1 MAEPEKEQTENTE
14 EPKKKSK
21 LLFFIIIALILI
33 FITGGGFFVYTKFF
47 SASPTGVNQD
57 SSRSADKK
65 KPDPIGEMFTLKP
78 FVVNLADPQGDRYL
92 KMKIS
97 MEMKDP
103 KAVERAGKLS
113 PRLRDIVIMMISSLS
128 FEEVMT
134 PEGKLRIREEL
145 RTRFNRVLEPY
156 QVENIYFSEFVIQ

>member
-1 MAEPEKEQTENTE
+1 MAEQETEQTGNTE

-21 LLFFIIIALILI
+21 LILFLIIGIVFILI
-33 FITGGGFFVYTKFF
+33 AGGGFFAYTKFF
-47 SASPTGVNQD
+47 ASPQEGGEQGNGKQTEKSTPEPV
-57 SSRSADKK
+57 
-65 KPDPIGEMFTLKP
+65 GEMFSLEP

-92 KMKIS
+92 KLKIS
-97 MEMKDP
+97 MEVDDP
-103 KAVERAGKLS
+103 AAVERARKLS
-113 PRLRDIVIMMISSLS
+113 PKLRDIVIMMISSLA

-156 QVENIYFSEFVIQ
+156 RVENIYFSEFVVQ